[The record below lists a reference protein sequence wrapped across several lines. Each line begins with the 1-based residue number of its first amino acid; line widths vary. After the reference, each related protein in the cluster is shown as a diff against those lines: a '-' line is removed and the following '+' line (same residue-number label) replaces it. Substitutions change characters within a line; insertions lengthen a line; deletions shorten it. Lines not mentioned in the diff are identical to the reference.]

1 MDEPRHPMKVLVIED
16 SARLLRSLGHGLRQ
30 LGYTVD
36 LSADGREG
44 FDFARMN
51 DYDAII
57 LDLLLPGLDGLS
69 VLKNL
74 RATGRETP
82 VLILS
87 ARGQVEDRVRG
98 LELGADDYLMKP
110 FAFEE
115 LKARI
120 GALIRRRYQRKNP
133 EIQLG
138 PLTLNTA
145 TRELRRGD
153 APIALTRSEYAILE
167 YLALN
172 RGRVRSKEQIAELL
186 NEGELFPESNVVEV
200 LVCTLRRKIGADEPD
215 SLIKTRRGYGY
226 YVASSPA

>member
-1 MDEPRHPMKVLVIED
+1 MKILVIED
-16 SARLLRSLGHGLRQ
+16 SPRLLRSLGHGLRQ

-36 LSADGREG
+36 LAADGREG

-51 DYDAII
+51 DYDAVI

-74 RATGRETP
+74 RAAGREMP

-98 LELGADDYLMKP
+98 LELGADDYLVKP
-110 FAFEE
+110 FAFAE
-115 LKARI
+115 LKARL
-120 GALIRRRYQRKNP
+120 GTLIRRRYQRKNP

-145 TRELRRGD
+145 TRELRRNGD
-153 APIALTRSEYAILE
+153 PVVLTRSEYAILE

-172 RGRVRSKEQIAELL
+172 RGRVRSKEQIAALL
-186 NEGELFPESNVVEV
+186 SEGESFPESNVVEV
-200 LVCTLRRKIGADEPD
+200 LVCTLRKKISTEEPD
-215 SLIKTRRGYGY
+215 GVIKTRRGYGY
-226 YVASSPA
+226 YVA